1 MFAGPGKSE
10 EMPKADPVLTPDQAL
25 EPKAAALRP
34 HPLVGTTVPAV
45 KKWMESFPVETQQL
59 SKKILE
65 LLQEQRYAK
74 ETLQS
79 SAAQYG
85 IPVGDALKLS
95 SGVAYIVLFDCSRS
109 VVEAPA
115 QPAEPVEE
123 QKPEAAATE
132 EPNVSAEVGGP
143 APAAEP
149 ATAAEGGEASP
160 TAEAVAGPAP
170 STQPVEEKPEAAA
183 TEEPRA
189 SAEAAAY
196 VPIPVTFLPF
206 FWDFVW

>member
-85 IPVGDALKLS
+85 IPVGDALKLK
-95 SGVAYIVLFDCSRS
+95 
-109 VVEAPA
+109 
-115 QPAEPVEE
+115 PVEE